1 MIKAKTPLVEKPESQ
16 EKVKFFIAE
25 NDIIPIRPVTHEM
38 IMQLTEIKDEV
49 IVNEEKVQT
58 LVKQHKTTNQFNKF
72 FIRVG
77 VYVDKL
83 EKFLKDLKRG
93 YIKLIVQ
100 QKLLLETEKSD
111 QLLKTYRAKREV
123 KKILDEE
130 KKSKR
135 KSVDLDP
142 SNTELIGALA
152 AALGV
157 SAVESVAGMMGG
169 TEVYGDLVKEGEFG
183 VQQGQNVSTP
193 PAWIPF
199 PKGTS
204 GLVYTSGY
212 GMRLSP
218 TSGRYK
224 MHSGIDIA
232 GPVGAPIITPIS
244 GMVSFAGDDGDGYG
258 YKVVVT
264 SGQLKMLFGHMNQL
278 PPVTT
283 GQQIQAGTKVG
294 GIGSTGQSTGPHLH
308 WNVYVNGNTVNP
320 VDWTRSNRPQV
331 GTAGGRFDPN
341 GRPLDQESEG
351 AFMTT
356 RRIMVGE
363 ADPEFVIP
371 MSKMPLF
378 VQAMIEEKI
387 KSLNPYYQVS
397 DAIDNF
403 INPLFGSSQTKFAS
417 GAIVGGSPEFWKI
430 VALTS
435 REDTLHPQGQADV
448 AQSLYNRSMIG
459 SYPGGKNISS
469 IITADGQYE
478 PTFDNPG
485 AWTSIKDRKSAI
497 AAAGKGAGLVD
508 MAAKSI
514 TNPLLQREAARFV
527 GGRTDFMG
535 ESQKPHMK
543 PGDITRGKD
552 YNFHGWF
559 YDARLPKAA
568 PIASSVKSMSKPT
581 TAPPKPKVKD
591 KNIFEKFMLWI
602 NPPRSQRASL
612 NQIDGSQQME
622 VASAIQNEMDY
633 TNDMIDITYL
643 YKPIVK
649 VPVDLA

>member
-1 MIKAKTPLVEKPESQ
+1 MIKAKTPLVNKPESQ

-38 IMQLTEIKDEV
+38 ITQLTEIKDEV
-49 IVNEEKVQT
+49 IINEEKVQT

-72 FIRVG
+72 FIRIG
-77 VYVDKL
+77 VYVDRL

-100 QKLLLETEKSD
+100 QKVLLESEKSD
-111 QLLKTYRAKREV
+111 QLLRTYRAKREV
-123 KKILDEE
+123 NKILDEE
-130 KKSKR
+130 KKYKK
-135 KSVDLDP
+135 KSVTLDA
-142 SNTELIGALA
+142 SNTELLGALA

-157 SAVESVAGMMGG
+157 SAVESAAGMFGD
-169 TEVYGDLVKEGEFG
+169 TQVYSDVVSQGEFTVDRSG
-183 VQQGQNVSTP
+183 EQTQRI

-204 GLVYTSGY
+204 GLVFTSGFGY
-212 GMRLSP
+212 QNWR
-218 TSGRYK
+218 GRE
-224 MHSGIDIA
+224 HGGIDIA
-232 GPVGAPIITPIS
+232 GAVGTPIITPITGVVTS
-244 GMVSFAGDDGDGYG
+244 AGDEGDGYG
-258 YKVVVT
+258 YKVVVK
-264 SGQLKMLFGHMNQL
+264 SGQVEMLFGHL
-278 PPVTT
+278 YRIPPVTS
-283 GQQIQAGTKVG
+283 GQQIQAGTVIG
-294 GIGSTGQSTGPHLH
+294 GIGSTGRSTGPHLH
-308 WNVYVNGNTVNP
+308 WTIYVNGGK
-320 VDWTRSNRPQV
+320 VDPALWTQSNKPSV
-331 GTAGGRFDPN
+331 GTSGARVDSKT
-341 GRPLDQESEG
+341 RTLDQESEG

-356 RRIMVGE
+356 KRIMVGE
-363 ADPEFVIP
+363 ADPEFIIP

-378 VQAMIEEKI
+378 IKAMIEEKI
-387 KSLNPYYQVS
+387 KSMNPYYQVS
-397 DAIDNF
+397 SSIDNF
-403 INPLFGSSQTKFAS
+403 IEPLFGSSQTKFAS
-417 GAIVGGSPEFWKI
+417 GAITGGSPEFWKI
-430 VALTS
+430 VALAS

-448 AQSLYNRSMIG
+448 AQSLYNRSVNG

-469 IITADGQYE
+469 IITADGQYQ

-485 AWTSIKDRKSAI
+485 VWKSIKDRKSAI
-497 AAAGKGAGLVD
+497 SAAGKGAGLID

-535 ESQKPHMK
+535 ESQKPYMK
-543 PGDITRGKD
+543 AGDITRGKD

-581 TAPPKPKVKD
+581 TVPPKPKVKD

-602 NPPRSQRASL
+602 NPPKSERASL

-622 VASAIQNEMDY
+622 IARTIQNEMDY